1 MPAQIT
7 EKLVTGDK
15 ELQDA
20 FRKLSAEM
28 QATLGNK
35 ILMAGAKVV
44 QKYANAKAPRPEV
57 EIEMDDAGG
66 ASKSA
71 NIGIKGKFWRWRFS
85 EYGVQP
91 FEVDLVKGRT
101 KRTSG
106 KGRKI
111 YGAKGVMHFNA
122 DGMDVFTQRIKRGGV
137 SAKPFMRPAIDNH
150 EDEILGAMADELQK
164 GLDSA

>member
-1 MPAQIT
+1 MSAQIT

-20 FRKLSAEM
+20 FRKLGADA
-28 QATLGNK
+28 QGVLGIK
-35 ILMAGAKVV
+35 ILNAGAKVV

-66 ASKSA
+66 ANKSVS
-71 NIGIKGKFWRWRFS
+71 IGIKGKFWRWRFL
-85 EYGVQP
+85 EYSVQP
-91 FEVDLVKGRT
+91 FEVNLAKGLT
-101 KRTSG
+101 KRSNG

-111 YGAKGVMHFNA
+111 YGTKGVMHFMG
-122 DGMDVFTQRIKRGGV
+122 DGVDVFTQRIKRKGITGR
-137 SAKPFMRPAIDNH
+137 AFLRPAMDEH
-150 EDEILGAMADELQK
+150 EGEILGAMADELQK